1 MSGKQVKYIGK
12 VRTGERWFSYNQNT
26 ISLPILPGT
35 QNLRSFHITEP
46 SEEKAI

>member
-12 VRTGERWFSYNQNT
+12 VRTGERWFNYNQNT
-26 ISLPILPGT
+26 TSLPILPGT
-35 QNLRSFHITEP
+35 QNLRSLHITEP